1 MIAYIN
7 GIQRRTHGE
16 RDEREKEAGEARLR
30 EKLKLIRNCTLL
42 GTKAKKRNRDSLA
55 DADKKYYMILW

>member
-16 RDEREKEAGEARLR
+16 RDEREKEAGEETRLR

-42 GTKAKKRNRDSLA
+42 GTKAKKGIETLLQMLTKNTT
-55 DADKKYYMILW
+55 

>member
-42 GTKAKKRNRDSLA
+42 GTKAKKE
-55 DADKKYYMILW
+55 

>member
-42 GTKAKKRNRDSLA
+42 GTKAKKGIETLLQMLTKNTT
-55 DADKKYYMILW
+55 